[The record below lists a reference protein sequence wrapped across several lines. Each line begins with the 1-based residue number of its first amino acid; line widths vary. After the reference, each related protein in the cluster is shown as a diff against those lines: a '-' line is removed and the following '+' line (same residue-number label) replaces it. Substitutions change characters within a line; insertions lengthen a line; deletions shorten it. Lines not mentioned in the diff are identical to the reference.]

1 MKPRTFRSVLSVEL
15 SNTIRVLRLQNGLS
29 LEAISRQAGISRA
42 MWQQVETG
50 KSSPTVAIL
59 EKIAHALGQHPGN
72 LLMTCTSPQSGVP
85 DQPNG
90 SASRG

>member
-1 MKPRTFRSVLSVEL
+1 
-15 SNTIRVLRLQNGLS
+15 
-29 LEAISRQAGISRA
+29 

-85 DQPNG
+85 D
-90 SASRG
+90 